1 MLLRTDERGVL
12 AIGQQSH
19 AWICG
24 QLARAWGNER
34 FGAFDPYEEVCLG
47 AEQHDIGMAAWDLA
61 PTRNPST
68 GLPYSFVEM
77 PLDQHMELW
86 SAGPRLL
93 LSQSRY
99 AALLAS
105 IHGSRLYGLRDLD
118 STPEPDAGK
127 IHAFLDRAREF
138 QDELLLSLFGEVE
151 RGRGAVARNSDLVWT
166 WDYMSLAVCLDWAP
180 CTVADVPTA
189 DGAAGVTISASGALR
204 LTVDPWPF
212 AAPAVKVRCEGRRL
226 SARGYASDEELAREF
241 AGAAWETASF
251 ELVPAPRA

>member
-24 QLARAWGNER
+24 QLARAWGNEA
-34 FGAFDPYEEVCLG
+34 FGAFAPYEEVCLG

-61 PTRNPST
+61 PTRNPAS

-77 PLDQHMELW
+77 PLDLHMELW
-86 SAGPRLL
+86 SAGPALL

-127 IHAFLDRAREF
+127 IRSFLHRAREF
-138 QDELLLSLFGEVE
+138 QDELLRSLFGQVDA
-151 RGRGAVARNSDLVWT
+151 GRDAVARNKSSLPPLKWWYSAPRVTPARWT
-166 WDYMSLAVCLDWAP
+166 ISS
-180 CTVADVPTA
+180 VPT
-189 DGAAGVTISASGALR
+189 
-204 LTVDPWPF
+204 P
-212 AAPAVKVRCEGRRL
+212 E
-226 SARGYASDEELAREF
+226 
-241 AGAAWETASF
+241 
-251 ELVPAPRA
+251 